1 MQRFL
6 QTFQRAVNSLGII
19 TALGI
24 QLRGRSMFDKTI
36 RNTQAHD
43 LRQIAVLAEER
54 DDSFSHAAA
63 QGSVLDGHHTTELTS
78 DLVQQLLV
86 ERLGETQVVMT
97 AIRSPSFRQR
107 PRPISIAANGSSR
120 QATPAPLPRG

>member
-1 MQRFL
+1 
-6 QTFQRAVNSLGII
+6 
-19 TALGI
+19 
-24 QLRGRSMFDKTI
+24 MFDKTI

-54 DDSFSHAAA
+54 ADGFSHAAA

-86 ERLGETQVVMT
+86 ERLGETQVVMGHPNPVRLHT
-97 AIRSPSFRQR
+97 RNGLGSKNCRPCRS
-107 PRPISIAANGSSR
+107 
-120 QATPAPLPRG
+120 